1 MEKLAVIKIRSD
13 LGKNNKIKEALR
25 ILGLRKLYSCVVI
38 NKSPK
43 NLGIIRN
50 AESVITYGEI
60 DDKTMKTLLIKR
72 GKISN
77 KKKISASE
85 QEISDFLVHFLNGE
99 KKLAEIGVK
108 NTFNLHPPRKGFER
122 KGKKA
127 PFSLKGAFGYR
138 GKDINDLI
146 QRMV

>member
-25 ILGLRKLYSCVVI
+25 ILGLKKLYSCVVI

-108 NTFNLHPPRKGFER
+108 NTFNLHPPIKGFER